1 LKINNNISTYFKLID
16 KPNKRKNKK
25 LHKKPTPITG
35 GVFLFFIIIII
46 SILNL
51 NSFGII
57 SSLYYLF
64 FFASIFFIGILDDK
78 YDIDPIIRI
87 FYKIFVISIFISF
100 DNDLII
106 TELRT
111 SLIDSNYNINN
122 FFFTTMCILALMI
135 TFNMMDGIDGIVLL
149 VFLTLIILITI
160 FMGKYLFANYALLIF
175 ATGLLLIA
183 NLKRLLFL
191 GSSGNQILGLFV
203 ALMLIKNY
211 NKNINVMAE
220 DIILLLLI
228 PHIDLIRLLITRS
241 LKGKSPL
248 DSDNNHFHHIILKLF
263 KKNYFV
269 FLYYLITI
277 IIPFIS
283 YKFFNLNFLYSII
296 LSLGLYLIIILKAKK
311 TF

>member
-1 LKINNNISTYFKLID
+1 LKINNKISAYYNLID
-16 KPNKRKNKK
+16 KPNRRKKK
-25 LHKKPTPITG
+25 KIHKKPTPLTG
-35 GVFLFFIIIII
+35 GIFLFFIIIVTT
-46 SILNL
+46 ILNL
-51 NSFGII
+51 NSFGVI

-64 FFASIFFIGILDDK
+64 FFGSIFFIGILDDK
-78 YDIDPIIRI
+78 YDIDPLIRI
-87 FYKIFVISIFISF
+87 IYKIIVISIFISF

-106 TELRT
+106 AELRT
-111 SLIDSNYNINN
+111 SLLVSNYNINN
-122 FFFTTMCILALMI
+122 FFFTTICILALMI
-135 TFNMMDGIDGIVLL
+135 TFNMMDGIDGIALL

-160 FMGKYLFANYALLIF
+160 FLGKYLFANYVLLIF
-175 ATGLLLIA
+175 AAGLLLIA

-211 NKNINVMAE
+211 NKNINIMTE

-228 PHIDLIRLLITRS
+228 PHIDLIRLFITRS
-241 LKGKSPL
+241 MKGKSPL
-248 DSDNNHFHHIILKLF
+248 VPDNNHFHHIILKLF

-283 YKFFNLNFLYSII
+283 YKFFNLNFYYSIV

-311 TF
+311 IF